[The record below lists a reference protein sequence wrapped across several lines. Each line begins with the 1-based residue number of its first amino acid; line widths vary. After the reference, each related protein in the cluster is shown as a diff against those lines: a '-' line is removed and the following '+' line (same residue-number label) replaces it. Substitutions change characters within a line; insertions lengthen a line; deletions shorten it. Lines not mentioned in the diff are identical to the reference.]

1 MSLKKD
7 IEKIEKQFVE
17 EIKGV
22 EMWMVQRRKFIIKLI
37 WVLGFIGL
45 LLILLKFI

>member
-7 IEKIEKQFVE
+7 IQKLEKQFVE

-22 EMWMVQRRKFIIKLI
+22 EMWMIQRRKFIIKLI